1 MTAKQ
6 RVLLLGAT
14 GETGGSIL
22 QGLLDDTES
31 FKVDALVRPSS
42 STKPA
47 VKALADRGVN
57 IRVANIE
64 GPIEDLVDVLSGV
77 DVLISAIDSG
87 NQLAQIQLA
96 TAAKE
101 AGVKRFIPCAFITI
115 TPPGGVMAL
124 RDRKEAVYQHIR
136 KLYLPYTIIDVGYW
150 YQMSFPTLPSGRV
163 DYAAITK
170 PYVKVHCDGKAP
182 NVLIDLRDIGPFV
195 ARIIKDPRT
204 LNKSVLAYG
213 DVLSEN
219 EIFGIMERLSGEKIE
234 RTYVTSEEIIAERA
248 QCTAAA
254 KADPKNQLAQIMAS
268 IQDYHYSKYVRGD
281 NTPQY
286 AAYLGY
292 LDARELY
299 PDFRPKGFEEFI
311 HDVLSGKGEQVYKK
325 KFSDPSAVDANALTT
340 S

>member
-1 MTAKQ
+1 MTVQ

-22 QGLLDDTES
+22 QGLLTDTES
-31 FKVDALVRPSS
+31 FEVHALVRPSS
-42 STKPA
+42 ATKPA

-57 IRVANIE
+57 IRVADIE

-77 DVLISAIDSG
+77 DVVISAVSSETE
-87 NQLAQIQLA
+87 LAQIQLA

-115 TPPGGVMAL
+115 APPGGVMAL
-124 RDRKEAVYQHIR
+124 RDRKEEVYQHIR

-150 YQMSFPTLPSGRV
+150 YQISFPTIPSGRV
-163 DYAAITK
+163 DYAATIK
-170 PYVKVHCDGKAP
+170 PNVTIHCGGKAS
-182 NVLIDLRDIGPFV
+182 NTLIDLKDIGRFV

-219 EIFGIMERLSGEKIE
+219 EIFEIMERLSGETIE
-234 RTYVTSEEIIAERA
+234 RNHVTPQEIIAERA
-248 QCTAAA
+248 QCAAA
-254 KADPKNQLAQIMAS
+254 LEADPKSRFAHMMAT
-268 IQDYHYSKYVRGD
+268 IQDYNYSKYVRGD

-311 HDVLSGKGEQVYKK
+311 HDVLNGKGEQVYKQ
-325 KFSDPSAVDANALTT
+325 ARVQ
-340 S
+340 